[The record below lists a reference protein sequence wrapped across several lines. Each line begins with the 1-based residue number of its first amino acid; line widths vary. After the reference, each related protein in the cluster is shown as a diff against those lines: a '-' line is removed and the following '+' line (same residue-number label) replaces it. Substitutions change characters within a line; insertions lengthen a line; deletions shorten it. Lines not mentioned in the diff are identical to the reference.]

1 MRLSYWSSDVCSSDL
16 RVIAALKHLPGVR
29 AVGRVQDAELEAAL
43 RPWLGSELMEGDL
56 PIPALIDVDLISG
69 GGASHMTSLRNAVTA
84 IAPSAKV
91 EPHGAFLAP
100 LSQLMRELTWLALGL
115 VLLMTLAP
123 AAIRSEA
130 QKSALQSLISISYA
144 VFCLTQK

>member
-29 AVGRVQDAELEAAL
+29 AVVRVQDAELEAAL

-84 IAPSAKV
+84 LALSAKV
-91 EPHGAFLAP
+91 EQIGRESGRERVCRYVQISEVGVSLTKTQRTATT
-100 LSQLMRELTWLALGL
+100 LMYKKNT
-115 VLLMTLAP
+115 M
-123 AAIRSEA
+123 
-130 QKSALQSLISISYA
+130 SITS
-144 VFCLTQK
+144 